1 VSGVSGRRPA
11 RRKGLQREKGQ
22 MLFIREHPNGIVF
35 KVFVQHRSSK
45 NKIVGI
51 HGDALKV
58 KVTAP
63 PVAGAANKMCL
74 KFLAKCLAVPYF
86 RFEIISGYNSRTKQV
101 LFRSEQGEKERE
113 RLRRRI
119 EKLIQDEYSA
129 HKKNSLS
136 QQPGGHETDLSK
148 ESP

>member
-1 VSGVSGRRPA
+1 
-11 RRKGLQREKGQ
+11 
-22 MLFIREHPNGIVF
+22 MLFIRKHPNGIVF
-35 KVFVQHRSSK
+35 KVFVQSRSSK

-86 RFEIISGYNSRTKQV
+86 RLEIISGHNSRAKQV
-101 LFRSEQGEKERE
+101 LFRSEQGEKAPLSEKERE
-113 RLRRRI
+113 RLKRRI
-119 EKLIQDEYSA
+119 EKLIHNEYPA
-129 HKKNSLS
+129 HKKNALS
-136 QQPGGHETDLSK
+136 QHPEGQETDLSK